1 MTGVILDAS
10 AVLAFLRREPGAER
24 VEPRL
29 PGARMSAVNHAE
41 VLQKGIET
49 GATMDDV
56 RSAVALLQLEI
67 VPFDAEQA
75 ALAAALWPRVR
86 PKGLSLADR
95 CALALALRLERPVL
109 TADREWGRLEIGVE
123 IEVIR

>member
-1 MTGVILDAS
+1 
-10 AVLAFLRREPGAER
+10 
-24 VEPRL
+24 
-29 PGARMSAVNHAE
+29 MSAVNHAE

-75 ALAAALWPRVR
+75 TLAAALWPRVR

-95 CALALALRLERPVL
+95 CALALALRLKRPVL

>member
-1 MTGVILDAS
+1 MTGVVLDAS

-75 ALAAALWPRVR
+75 TLAAALWPSAR

-95 CALALALRLERPVL
+95 CALAVALRLERPVL
-109 TADREWGRLEIGVE
+109 TADREWGILQIGVE